1 MITIKQMASSDK
13 EHKPLIGLRVI
24 EVWCWLWVPMWSIAG
39 AVWASSGEG
48 SIAGAVPHWG
58 GHHAWSFEAIL
69 SMAFFPE
76 IVSVLFHF
84 SSVAIATVN
93 LLFVVFAMVVALGHH
108 QRKSWARK
116 LTLVFA
122 GLGVLNSCLALAFYA
137 VVAGGID
144 APGPGLWSPE
154 FLPLILFHLAV
165 LAICIWS
172 MWYLFRPNVKEAFGA
187 TIQS

>member
-1 MITIKQMASSDK
+1 
-13 EHKPLIGLRVI
+13 
-24 EVWCWLWVPMWSIAG
+24 
-39 AVWASSGEG
+39 
-48 SIAGAVPHWG
+48 
-58 GHHAWSFEAIL
+58 
-69 SMAFFPE
+69 MAFFPE
-76 IVSVLFHF
+76 IVFVVLFRD

-93 LLFVVFAMVVALGHH
+93 LLFVLFAMAVALGHH

-122 GLGVLNSCLALAFYA
+122 GLGVLNSCLDLAFNA

-154 FLPLILFHLAV
+154 FLPSILFDLAV

-172 MWYLFRPNVKEAFGA
+172 MWYLFRPNVKEAFGLY
-187 TIQS
+187 SK